1 MTAKPLS
8 GLLRAAGMRFRAWAA
23 RRHGRDALPAIIL
36 SRRIYI
42 LPTRYG
48 LMLAALVVAM
58 LIAGLNYNSNL
69 GLAFAFLMAS
79 LAVVAMHHCH
89 RNLLGLKVD
98 IESQIDAFAGSQAA
112 LRFALRND
120 SILDRRDIEIRCTIE
135 TTGAQGSGMQSVP
148 AKAQMQ
154 DVVGLPVARRG
165 VIRLGQFE
173 MHTRYPFGWFHA
185 WTYVYAPLTVFA
197 APRPH
202 GIRPLPPA
210 AGAAGAAAVSEI
222 RGEEDFA
229 GLRAYEPGMPLKHM
243 AWKVLARGAEP
254 AVRSYSSLGADP
266 EWLDWHVLG
275 DLPPEARLSQL
286 CRWILDREAA
296 GRPYALRLPRM
307 EIAPAIGP
315 AHRAACLRALA
326 ALKVG

>member
-1 MTAKPLS
+1 
-8 GLLRAAGMRFRAWAA
+8 MRFRAWAA

-197 APRPH
+197 APRPSPKSAARRTSPACAPTNPECRSSTWH
-202 GIRPLPPA
+202 GRCW
-210 AGAAGAAAVSEI
+210 
-222 RGEEDFA
+222 R
-229 GLRAYEPGMPLKHM
+229 
-243 AWKVLARGAEP
+243 
-254 AVRSYSSLGADP
+254 AVRNRRCAATRASAPIRNGSTGMCSGICRRRHASRSCAGGSSIARPRAVPTPCGCHGWKLRRRSDP
-266 EWLDWHVLG
+266 PTAPRACG
-275 DLPPEARLSQL
+275 PSPP
-286 CRWILDREAA
+286 
-296 GRPYALRLPRM
+296 
-307 EIAPAIGP
+307 
-315 AHRAACLRALA
+315 
-326 ALKVG
+326 